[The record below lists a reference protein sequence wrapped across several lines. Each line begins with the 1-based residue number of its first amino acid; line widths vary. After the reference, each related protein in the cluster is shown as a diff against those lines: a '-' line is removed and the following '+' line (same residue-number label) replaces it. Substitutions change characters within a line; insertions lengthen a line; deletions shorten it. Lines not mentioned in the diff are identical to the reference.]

1 MSLQMDSS
9 LHHATVMLVSRASRI
24 FLYFRWEE
32 REGEK
37 NTSGHS
43 GQLPVPR
50 RNVII
55 AAGHAHGMQ
64 IKTFIQLCVT
74 VLWSLC
80 PHWQTVVTESSFR
93 TIPLAHV
100 EKRVVSKVDAI
111 CNFTYWKSGHRRG
124 FRRLENSRASRLD
137 AVLALARFP
146 SCACWVLSPK
156 QSQYRRMPS

>member
-1 MSLQMDSS
+1 MIPLLQTKTADTAHTGIFASNRPLS
-9 LHHATVMLVSRASRI
+9 RFLGGAWGRGYALVSRASHI

-64 IKTFIQLCVT
+64 IKTFIRLYVT
-74 VLWSLC
+74 VL
-80 PHWQTVVTESSFR
+80 
-93 TIPLAHV
+93 
-100 EKRVVSKVDAI
+100 
-111 CNFTYWKSGHRRG
+111 
-124 FRRLENSRASRLD
+124 
-137 AVLALARFP
+137 
-146 SCACWVLSPK
+146 
-156 QSQYRRMPS
+156 